1 MAVATF
7 DTLKYAK
14 ALRAAGVTEQEA
26 DAHVDALKELMQS
39 QLGQL
44 ATKDDLKEHSIIFK
58 RDLALEIGALK
69 HELAEQKQEFKHD
82 IAEFRKEL
90 KHELAEQKQEL
101 KHDIAQLE
109 TRLVGKMDVL
119 EQRLRTE
126 QYLIR
131 WMLGLSISIGLAV
144 AVRLFFFRVGP

>member
-44 ATKDDLKEHSIIFK
+44 ATKDDLKHAVEQMRSEVK
-58 RDLALEIGALK
+58 EIEQNLK
-69 HELAEQKQEFKHD
+69 SDGRELEQKLTNMNRES
-82 IAEFRKEL
+82 
-90 KHELAEQKQEL
+90 
-101 KHDIAQLE
+101 
-109 TRLVGKMDVL
+109 
-119 EQRLRTE
+119 EQRIRGELTLLRWMVGSLGFGILAI
-126 QYLIR
+126 LIR
-131 WMLGLSISIGLAV
+131 
-144 AVRLFFFRVGP
+144 LFVSKSPF

>member
-44 ATKDDLKEHSIIFK
+44 ATKDDLKH
-58 RDLALEIGALK
+58 
-69 HELAEQKQEFKHD
+69 LAEQLRNEINEMKQGLSGDNRETDQKLTTIIRETD
-82 IAEFRKEL
+82 QRL
-90 KHELAEQKQEL
+90 TNSLHETEQKLTNMIRES
-101 KHDIAQLE
+101 
-109 TRLVGKMDVL
+109 
-119 EQRLRTE
+119 EQRIRGELTLLRWMVGSLGFGILAI
-126 QYLIR
+126 LIR
-131 WMLGLSISIGLAV
+131 
-144 AVRLFFFRVGP
+144 LFVSKSPF